1 MPKSTPLKRRAA
13 FVFGPPIVLGILGV
27 VILIQAATAAP
38 RMTMVLE
45 RIEARAQAGWVVPT
59 PAFDE
64 YLYPRFLTEHAGNE
78 LVVINKL
85 RPINPIDF
93 APSNL
98 RVLPSTD
105 SLSNPK
111 QLELAAPAARA
122 LEEMAAELFA
132 QGQGQL
138 VLNSAYR
145 TFDHQAEVF
154 EKKRKQY
161 GVEEAKLRSAL
172 PGYSEHQTGLAADIS
187 VPSQGCAIM
196 LCFGDTEAGKW
207 IADNSWRFGYIIRYE
222 KETQAITGY
231 SYEPW
236 HLRYVGVNV
245 AKMYAENGMQT
256 LEEFWGLSP
265 APNYLPEIAASTKD

>member
-45 RIEARAQAGWVVPT
+45 RIEARAQAGWVVPNPT
-59 PAFDE
+59 LDQ
-64 YLYPRFLTEHAGNE
+64 YLYPRLQTEHAGNE
-78 LVVINKL
+78 LVVINKH

-98 RVLPSTD
+98 RVLASSE
-105 SLSNPK
+105 SLSNPRK
-111 QLELAAPAARA
+111 LELAAPAAKA

-145 TFDHQAEVF
+145 TFEHQAEVF
-154 EKKRKQY
+154 EKKRNQY

-172 PGYSEHQTGLAADIS
+172 PGFSEHQTGLAADIS

-207 IADNSWRFGYIIRYE
+207 IAENSWRFGYIIRYE
-222 KETQAITGY
+222 EETEAITGY

-236 HLRYVGVNV
+236 HLRFVGHKV
-245 AKMYAENGMQT
+245 AKMYAENGMKT
-256 LEEFWGLSP
+256 LEEFWGLPP